1 MYIAACK
8 SGASLE
14 VSPEVAEQFKQNISA
29 VCKNELAKNVE
40 KTQGMPSLSEFL
52 YNADVKANEI
62 VKSVEKEKG
71 LAPQQKK
78 DERKIN
84 RSESMTY

>member
-1 MYIAACK
+1 M
-8 SGASLE
+8 
-14 VSPEVAEQFKQNISA
+14 
-29 VCKNELAKNVE
+29 CKNELAK
-40 KTQGMPSLSEFL
+40 KKKKKIQGVPSLHELL

-71 LAPQQKK
+71 LALQQKK
-78 DERKIN
+78 DDRKID